1 MSKLTK
7 EIDEDCNYNIH
18 KTISNKKIKQMYFKI
33 KNTSIII

>member
-7 EIDEDCNYNIH
+7 EIDEDCNYNIR
-18 KTISNKKIKQMYFKI
+18 KTISNKKNKQMYFKI